1 MQEERM
7 AKRYKA
13 RQLRNKIIGIV
24 IAVILVAAIGGGLWY
39 LIATQD
45 NGQDEERIVVAHG
58 YEGPESSYILE
69 NDNLKF
75 ELDWETTQFTVTDK
89 KTGTQWFSNPQDIES
104 DSISLPAEKEK
115 LNSTLLLTYST
126 KNGVDTLFNNYF
138 YSIVNKTYEI
148 EQGSDYI
155 KVMYSI
161 GKVDKE
167 YVIPNVITDANMIA
181 LMDKLSKSEAAKIK
195 DYYKKYDINNPG
207 KKDNVDELK
216 ERYPIYETEPIW
228 AIRDTTKENMK
239 RKLEEY
245 FANAGYTVEDWERD
259 KALDT
264 TVTVTD
270 KPVFNINIV
279 YRLDGEDLLVELPLN
294 EMEYKEIYPIY
305 SVSVLPYFGAGSKN
319 DTGYMVVPEGGGAVI
334 DFNNGKVTQQPYYS
348 NMYGWDMAQ
357 ERKTLVTETRVG
369 FNAFGISRN
378 GKSLLC
384 VIESGAPYAAI
395 EAEIAGKNHGFNQ
408 VDAKY
413 NVLHRN
419 QYDVGG
425 RTTAAMFVYEDAMP
439 DESIVQRYKFVDSD
453 SYVDM
458 AHAYGDYIRTKYEG
472 YFDKNTDA
480 EAPVVVEIL
489 GAVDKIKQI
498 CGIPVLRPLKLTTY
512 KEAQNMVADLY
523 ENGFE
528 NMSVKLTGWANG
540 GVQQKV
546 LTKIKTVS
554 ELGSKKDLKNMI
566 DEAAKLGVTVYLDG
580 VTNYAYN
587 SDLFDGYSYYQDT
600 AKYVSKERVELYD
613 YSTVSYQ
620 QLKANDE
627 YYLLKASMVWDMAD
641 NLVDTA
647 SKYNAG
653 VSFRDYGYVLSADY
667 NKDDLVSRQAS
678 MLHQKEQL
686 KGYVDASKKIMIN
699 SGNDYAVPYADVIT
713 NMDFSGMAY
722 SIIDRTI
729 PFYQIAIHGYVNYT
743 GESLNLAQNYNDEL
757 LRSAEY
763 GAGLSFTFMDETAFA
778 LQSTLYTQ
786 YFGADYESWH
796 DEAVK
801 IYNRYNNELGG
812 IFNQTIVDHK
822 YETATLTCT
831 TYEDNTKVYVNY
843 GYEDVTAADGTK
855 VPARDYTVSK

>member
-39 LIATQD
+39 LISTQD
-45 NGQDEERIVVAHG
+45 NGQGEERIVVAHG

-294 EMEYKEIYPIY
+294 EMEYKESYPIY

-425 RTTAAMFVYEDAMP
+425 RTTAAMFVYEDDMP
-439 DESIVQRYKFVDSD
+439 DESIVQRYRFVDSD

-587 SDLFDGYSYYQDT
+587 SNLFDGYSYYQDT

-620 QLKANDE
+620 QLKANDA

-743 GESLNLAQNYNDEL
+743 GESLNLAQNCNDEL

-786 YFGADYESWH
+786 YFGADYESWR

>member
-45 NGQDEERIVVAHG
+45 NGQDEERTVVAHG

-161 GKVDKE
+161 GKVEKE

-566 DEAAKLGVTVYLDG
+566 DETAKLGVTVYLDG

-743 GESLNLAQNYNDEL
+743 GESLNLAQNCNDEL